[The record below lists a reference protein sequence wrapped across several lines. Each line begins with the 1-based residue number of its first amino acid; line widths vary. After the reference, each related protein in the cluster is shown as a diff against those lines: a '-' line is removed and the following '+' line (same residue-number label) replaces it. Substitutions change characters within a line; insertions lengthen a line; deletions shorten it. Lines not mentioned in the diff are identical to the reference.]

1 MGEKN
6 GEGKGGKHLEKKN
19 VICEV
24 EGKRRRKIFVLGR
37 RRKKEKEK
45 KENINICLF
54 DR

>member
-24 EGKRRRKIFVLGR
+24 EEKRRRKIFGEGKHFFCR
-37 RRKKEKEK
+37 GEEKDGEGK
-45 KENINICLF
+45 GEN
-54 DR
+54 